1 MMSNKNFILK
11 IRLNEVTFNILFN
24 LSILK
29 NIKRKIIIID
39 KNMYQITDL
48 KINTNKV

>member
-11 IRLNEVTFNILFN
+11 IRLNEVTFKILFN

-39 KNMYQITDL
+39 KICIEL
-48 KINTNKV
+48 SI